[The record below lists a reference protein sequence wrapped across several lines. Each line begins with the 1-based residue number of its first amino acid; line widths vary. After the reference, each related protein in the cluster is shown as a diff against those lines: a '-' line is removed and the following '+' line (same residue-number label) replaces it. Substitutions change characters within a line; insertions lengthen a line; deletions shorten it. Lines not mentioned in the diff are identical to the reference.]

1 MFFLILVNLLRT
13 ESEVVGRVAEGHGAV
28 KIVRRGWSKLE
39 ALDVMY
45 NTVGACDGRGSL
57 NAEALPD
64 EEIRYRRDT
73 PVRLKVEGRS

>member
-1 MFFLILVNLLRT
+1 MFFFILVNLSSAV
-13 ESEVVGRVAEGHGAV
+13 SEVVGRVAEGHGVV

-57 NAEALPD
+57 DAGALPD

-73 PVRLKVEGRS
+73 PVRLKVGGRS